1 VTLAY
6 SAVTANV
13 EPEDNACALIGIADT
28 NNGSTLSTSSENNN
42 MNNPNE
48 RFSPITCYMHCVSNK
63 QFKLFIVKIFLLFDQ
78 YMVNSRLLV
87 M

>member
-1 VTLAY
+1 MLLLLD
-6 SAVTANV
+6 V
-13 EPEDNACALIGIADT
+13 EPEENACTFIGIADT
-28 NNGSTLSTSSENNN
+28 NNESTLSTSTENNN

-48 RFSPITCYMHCVSNK
+48 RFSPTICYMHCVSNK
-63 QFKLFIVKIFLLFDQ
+63 QFKPFIVKIFLLFDQ